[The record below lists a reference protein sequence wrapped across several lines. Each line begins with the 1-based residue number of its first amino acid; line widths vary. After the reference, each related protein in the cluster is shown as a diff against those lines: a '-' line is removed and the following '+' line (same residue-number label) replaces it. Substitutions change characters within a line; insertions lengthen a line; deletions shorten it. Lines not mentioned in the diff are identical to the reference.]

1 MVLCGHFS
9 GREAEA
15 RGEER
20 PCGGAPA
27 DLCVKGPVRGG
38 VPAELCVKGLVPEI
52 FAETFFVDIYR
63 WSWRLDPSTGGNLR
77 GRQGLLESARVAQ
90 TSPVYVKM
98 FFTFWA
104 RDFRFSSGF

>member
-38 VPAELCVKGLVPEI
+38 VPAELCVKGLVRPK
-52 FAETFFVDIYR
+52 F
-63 WSWRLDPSTGGNLR
+63 
-77 GRQGLLESARVAQ
+77 
-90 TSPVYVKM
+90 SPK
-98 FFTFWA
+98 
-104 RDFRFSSGF
+104 RFSSISLGGLGAWTRRRGEI